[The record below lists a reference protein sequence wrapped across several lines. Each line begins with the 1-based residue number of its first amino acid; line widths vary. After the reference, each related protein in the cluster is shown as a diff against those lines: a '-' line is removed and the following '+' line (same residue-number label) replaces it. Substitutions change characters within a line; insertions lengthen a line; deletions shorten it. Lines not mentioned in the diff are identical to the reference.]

1 MALEERLSY
10 GGPSVWWDCT
20 CNDKNKTRKTRILG
34 KQEEF
39 STELFSFHQSS
50 RSAHFNSWGTSL
62 PLVEADSG
70 PYISRLNLVPSI
82 ICPCLEQEEIIS
94 KSTAKMSMILISN
107 FGKHRGLVDG
117 GEVLSTS
124 LGQAVSAADD
134 LLAPTSCCVS
144 SINTSDHHLWGMNP
158 ALYQPC

>member
-10 GGPSVWWDCT
+10 GGPSVCWDCT

-34 KQEEF
+34 KQEF

-50 RSAHFNSWGTSL
+50 HSALFNSWGTSL

-124 LGQAVSAADD
+124 LGQAASAADD

-144 SINTSDHHLWGMNP
+144 SINTSDHHL
-158 ALYQPC
+158 